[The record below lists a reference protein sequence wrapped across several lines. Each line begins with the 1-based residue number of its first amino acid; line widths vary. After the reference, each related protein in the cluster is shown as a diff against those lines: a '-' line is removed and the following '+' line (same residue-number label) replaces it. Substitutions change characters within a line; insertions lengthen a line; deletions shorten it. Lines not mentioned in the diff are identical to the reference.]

1 MSYVHQ
7 ITLLLCHIA
16 MITTVSEW
24 GTNIY
29 FFLRHL
35 MFILAYVIPSVE
47 EQKQV
52 SLFSCITVNPVK
64 LLLLEQN

>member
-1 MSYVHQ
+1 
-7 ITLLLCHIA
+7 